1 MTREEMKKPKI
12 LIVDD
17 DTFLLDMYA
26 MKFTSSGYEVLPASS
41 GEVAL
46 ELLDEHQGELSFALI
61 DLVMP
66 EMDGFALLEEARAR
80 GHSDQVKF
88 IVLSNLSQETDVE
101 KAKGL
106 GAIDYIVKAN
116 FTPSEVVDR
125 VEEVMTGL

>member
-1 MTREEMKKPKI
+1 MTDANQKPKI

-26 MKFTSSGYEVLPASS
+26 MKFTASGYEVLPASS
-41 GEVAL
+41 GEMAL
-46 ELLDEHQGELSFALI
+46 ETLSQNADTLSFALI

-66 EMDGFALLEEARAR
+66 EMDGFALLEQVKASGYA
-80 GHSDQVKF
+80 DKVKF
-88 IVLSNLSQETDVE
+88 IVLSNLSQESDIA
-101 KAKGL
+101 KAKSL

-125 VEEVMTGL
+125 VEEVISKL